1 MKPDIVRLDK
11 NTVAVIYTGEN
22 TAGFIQTFD
31 IGTSDNT
38 GPVITSNFINYTND
52 LFTIELNEAAFNTNG
67 GSGALEVSDFVLSIS
82 GGAAT
87 LGSATPTSISNTINN
102 QLVLGVNLSG
112 TPNGSETLKALPA
125 SNAIFDVNGTAAS
138 TTQSN
143 NTINLYEKIL
153 PTISHSALA
162 SDNATITVTF
172 SEAVFDTKTASG
184 TRYVGS
190 GDLEKSDF
198 AFSIAGGVATLGS
211 ATPTSISKSGNAYT
225 CLLYTSP
232 SPRD

>member
-1 MKPDIVRLDK
+1 M
-11 NTVAVIYTGEN
+11 
-22 TAGFIQTFD
+22 
-31 IGTSDNT
+31 
-38 GPVITSNFINYTND
+38 
-52 LFTIELNEAAFNTNG
+52 
-67 GSGALEVSDFVLSIS
+67 LSIS

-102 QLVLGVNLSG
+102 QIVLGVNLSG

-153 PTISHSALA
+153 PTISQTALA

-184 TRYVGS
+184 TGYVGS

-198 AFSIAGGVATLGS
+198 AFSIALHIMGNPQKELPCNLYLTTDKDLLLSIEKDRYKMLLENDTMCSVNNTNLHIMNKFTLNDK
-211 ATPTSISKSGNAYT
+211 IHKELQNE
-225 CLLYTSP
+225 
-232 SPRD
+232 